1 MTERERLLEKVKRVQ
16 ALAERGVDGEKDSAA
31 ALLDRLMKQYGISEA
46 EIAEERR
53 EIAWFRFKTPLER
66 KLLNQVIYTVTGRI
80 PYGCVGRYTGRTRK
94 QIGIE
99 CTAAERLEIEI
110 SFEFYNAALQQEL
123 ERFYSAFL
131 MKNDIFPPA
140 SKKAEEIPAAEISRS
155 EALKLQA
162 LMAGMGDHPPQNA

>member
-66 KLLNQVIYTVTGRI
+66 KLLN
-80 PYGCVGRYTGRTRK
+80 
-94 QIGIE
+94 
-99 CTAAERLEIEI
+99 
-110 SFEFYNAALQQEL
+110 
-123 ERFYSAFL
+123 
-131 MKNDIFPPA
+131 
-140 SKKAEEIPAAEISRS
+140 
-155 EALKLQA
+155 
-162 LMAGMGDHPPQNA
+162 

>member
-80 PYGCVGRYTGRTRK
+80 PYGCVDIQAG
-94 QIGIE
+94 
-99 CTAAERLEIEI
+99 
-110 SFEFYNAALQQEL
+110 QE
-123 ERFYSAFL
+123 
-131 MKNDIFPPA
+131 
-140 SKKAEEIPAAEISRS
+140 SRS
-155 EALKLQA
+155 GL
-162 LMAGMGDHPPQNA
+162 NAPRRSGWKSKSVLNFTTPHCNRNLNGSIRRSCTRTAYSRRIQ